1 MRAAEDTVRVTEQ
14 REVELI
20 AYHDLDG
27 RPGIKIAMQAV
38 DERWYL
44 YVGNLWDPGVSV
56 LDVTDPT
63 TPELLRFVEGPADTW
78 ADQVQVADGRL
89 IMGLEKPVEGWMPDA
104 GPDFE
109 EGALIM
115 DVRTDPAN
123 PTVLGRYHTG
133 GTGTHRN
140 FYAGGDS
147 VFMTASPDGYQSYI
161 LCIVNISDVANPREV
176 SRWWW
181 PGQHV
186 GGGEEPEHDF
196 YMHGPAYVVGDRA
209 YLSYGRVGAVILDV
223 SDLAKPELVSR
234 VSFGDLGSMLGCHSV
249 VPIPERSLLVANSE
263 TILEGTRDPLNYAF
277 VIDIT
282 DESAPRIMSALPMP
296 MPSAG
301 LPYRN
306 YYEKGG
312 RFGPHNQHHHQGHPD
327 LFCPHDLLFMTWFN
341 AGLRVFDLADPYAPV
356 EVGSFVPD
364 DPPTRKGPYPEERLV
379 TQFEDILVDRRGYAF
394 CTDKNRGLFIL
405 RYRGELR

>member
-1 MRAAEDTVRVTEQ
+1 VRAAEDTVRVTEQ
-14 REVELI
+14 RDVELLS
-20 AYHDLDG
+20 YHDLAG
-27 RPGIKIAMQAV
+27 RPGIKIAMQEV
-38 DERWYL
+38 EHRWYL

-56 LDVTDPT
+56 LEVTDPAA
-63 TPELLRFVEGPADTW
+63 PELLRFVEGPADTW
-78 ADQVQVADGRL
+78 ADQVQVAEGRL
-89 IMGLEKPVEGWMPDA
+89 IVGLERPVEGWMPDA

-115 DVRTDPAN
+115 DVRSDPAD
-123 PTVLGRYHTG
+123 PTPLGRYRTG

-140 FYAGGDS
+140 FYAGGDH
-147 VFMTASPDGYQSYI
+147 VFMTASLDGYQSYI
-161 LCIVNISDVANPREV
+161 LCIVDISDVANPREI

-186 GGGEEPEHDF
+186 GGGEEPEFDF

-223 SDLAKPELVSR
+223 SDLTKPELVSV
-234 VSFGDLGSMLGCHSV
+234 VSFGGLGSMLGCHSV
-249 VPIPERSLLVANSE
+249 VPIPDRNLLVANSE
-263 TILEGTRDPLNYAF
+263 TILEGTGDPLNYAF
-277 VIDIT
+277 VIDIA
-282 DESAPRIMSALPMP
+282 DESAPKIISSLPMP

-327 LFCPHDLLFMTWFN
+327 LFRPRDLLFLTYFN
-341 AGLRVFDLADPYAPV
+341 AGLRVFDLADPYAPA
-356 EVGSFVPD
+356 EVGYFVPD
-364 DPPTRKGPYPEERLV
+364 DPPNRKGPYPEERLV
-379 TQFEDILVDRRGYAF
+379 TQFEDVLVDRRGYAY